1 MDAAERGEE
10 YIPPPAAV
18 DDEPPKP
25 AVNKLARRDNIPER
39 SRSRERDIPERSR
52 SRSRERDIDDSN
64 ASFIPAAA
72 FSGRRRGF
80 VFKRGPEGI
89 GYYRDAGSTA
99 NAIANEEETYRAA
112 LNDNGAAATDDSPDA
127 PILAAL
133 GSHRSGLEAAES
145 ACARL
150 EAEAK
155 HGSSSGLRHEAEK
168 LEVRLTD
175 QLMQLTTMLDD
186 CVTADGRA
194 AVKALVAKLKGLGAR
209 LLRVSQGR

>member
-1 MDAAERGEE
+1 MTIFPSAAAAENA
-10 YIPPPAAV
+10 IFLSAAAAAAV
-18 DDEPPKP
+18 NAILTIAMLRMLP
-25 AVNKLARRDNIPER
+25 A
-39 SRSRERDIPERSR
+39 
-52 SRSRERDIDDSN
+52 
-64 ASFIPAAA
+64 FIPAAA

-80 VFKRGPEGI
+80 VFKRGPARI

-145 ACARL
+145 ACARF